1 MLRTQ
6 QIIVYHARKDLP
18 IIKAKHETYDEENQA
33 YLDDLNFDSKL

>member
-1 MLRTQ
+1 MLRAQ

-33 YLDDLNFDSKL
+33 YLDDLTHDSKL